1 MAKKRYVSQQMTLS
15 SDMNSLSDFEERVW
29 LRLFINTDDYGL
41 LPGDYK
47 KLFEMT
53 HFKEA
58 REKDFIEA
66 VNLLV
71 KKELLFDGSY
81 NGKVYLFF
89 TPETFDEIQTNL
101 THRTK
106 SEFSKIKAKS
116 RKEFDLEF
124 SSGNF
129 QNKYPA
135 KDKDKDKDNSGE
147 GMQGEPKST
156 PESDS
161 EKCFRLILEVRSTA
175 EEPGKLTEF
184 ERRQIRGYAS
194 QYGEKVLKAI
204 ERLAKIGW
212 RCTPDQI
219 EKVIQGKLNP
229 ETLHEKTNGKA
240 PVTPIRKELK
250 APAPKEEPK
259 KDIASPDEV
268 AKILGETGMKFMSG
282 ILPNEALPKR
292 KGLKPLEELLP
303 TEEKI

>member
-1 MAKKRYVSQQMTLS
+1 
-15 SDMNSLSDFEERVW
+15 MNSLSDFEERVW

-124 SSGNF
+124 FSGNF